1 MSLFQP
7 KLLQK
12 YLNIPAVIPPDHL
25 QVIQEWQGAVTD
37 GTLAKLGEKSSHGRF
52 IQNIL
57 VRLLG
62 YATEGS
68 EWTAYYECPVYKGS
82 IDVGLGKFT
91 AKATRI
97 IAPFELKGLDT
108 RNLDAT
114 MSQRGKSPVQQVW
127 GYAMSVP
134 GAKWALLSNY
144 REFRLYAV
152 GHGMQAYERWMIE
165 DLHQPAE
172 YARFHA
178 LLCASHLLD
187 GYTENLLCENEK
199 VEKDITNS
207 LYADYRRL
215 RVQLITE
222 LQGSYPSLDT
232 TTLLQH
238 AQTIIDRILFIAFAE
253 DKGLLPDRIIERAYQ
268 QQNPFN
274 PLPVWEN
281 FNGLFRAIDKGN
293 AALQIPAY
301 NGGLFAP
308 NPALDALLISDALC
322 ESFRDLAHYDFESEV
337 SVTVLGHIFEQS
349 IADLEQLQEQ
359 LASGAKLQ
367 EETAK
372 ARATSGKRKQ
382 YGVVYTPNH
391 ITRFIVEQTL
401 GSYIQAEFQ
410 RVVVEYQKI
419 LKNGEVRW
427 KNAKAEL
434 SFWYAWRERLK
445 SLRILDP
452 ACGSGAFLVAAFDYL
467 ALEYKRI
474 NDTLHDLTG
483 AYDVFDLNKTILN
496 HNLYGVDLNAESV
509 EITRLSLWLKT
520 AERGKP
526 LANLDHAIRCGNSV
540 VADSGVDKHA
550 FDWQANFPQVFADGG
565 FDVVLGNPPYVR
577 MELLKPIKPYL
588 EKHYAVASDRAD
600 LYAYF
605 FELGLKLL
613 KPEGKLGYI
622 SSSTFFR
629 TGSGERLR
637 QHLRTQARLETIVD
651 FGDTQIF
658 EGVTTYPAI
667 LVMTKGA
674 GDSDISFLK
683 VTEKLGSELAQQF
696 SDAAKTMPQSRL
708 TDESW
713 QFEDTTLAD
722 LRTKLTAG
730 KRTLKDV
737 YGSPGRGIV
746 SGLTEAFVIDRPT
759 RDRLI
764 IEDSR
769 STELLK
775 PFIEG
780 KDAKKWRV
788 ESRDLW
794 LIYIP
799 KNTLDIDDYPAIK
812 SYLLPFKEKL
822 ERRATKQAWFE
833 LQQAQAAY
841 VSAFEGEKI
850 IYAEM
855 ALHSPFSI
863 NTSQL
868 YPNNKIYFIESND
881 PFLLGLLN
889 SRILWFLLSS
899 ITTVLRGGY
908 LELFSQYVET
918 VPIPEATDEQQREIA
933 ALAEACQ
940 QLAEQR
946 YRIEERMC
954 RRIAS
959 DLCPP
964 EREAKLS
971 QKLQA
976 WWQLSFADFRAEL
989 KKCFKAE
996 IPPKERDDWED
1007 LLQERTQ
1014 QVKDLTAQLAV
1025 KEAALNQA
1033 VYALFDLTGEE
1044 IALLERNI

>member
-12 YLNIPAVIPPDHL
+12 HLIIPAVIPSSHL
-25 QVIQEWQGAVTD
+25 QAIQEWQTAVKD
-37 GTLAKLGEKSSHGRF
+37 GSLAKLGEKSSHGRF
-52 IQNIL
+52 IQTIL

-62 YATEGS
+62 YTTEGS
-68 EWTAYYECPVYKGS
+68 EWNAYYECPVHRGS

-91 AKATRI
+91 AKTTRI

-152 GHGMQAYERWMIE
+152 GQGMQAYESWQIE

-172 YARFHA
+172 YARFHT

-187 GYTENLLCENEK
+187 GYTENLLRENEQ
-199 VEKDITNS
+199 VEKDITDS

-215 RVQLITE
+215 RVNLITE
-222 LQGSYPSLDT
+222 LQGRYPALNAAL
-232 TTLLQH
+232 LLQH

-308 NPALDALLISDALC
+308 DAALDALQLSDQLC
-322 ESFRDLAHYDFESEV
+322 EGFRDLARYDFASEV

-359 LASGAKLQ
+359 LASGVDIQDDA
-367 EETAK
+367 TK
-372 ARATSGKRKQ
+372 ARATTGKRKQ

-401 GSYIQAEFQ
+401 GSYLQAEFQ
-410 RVVVEYQKI
+410 RLAVDYQKT
-419 LKNGEVRW
+419 LKSGEIRW
-427 KNAKAEL
+427 TDKKAEL
-434 SFWYAWRERLK
+434 RFWYAWRERLK
-445 SLRILDP
+445 RLRILDP

-467 ALEYKRI
+467 VAEYQRI

-526 LANLDHAIRCGNSV
+526 LTNLDQAIRCGNSV
-540 VADSGVDKHA
+540 VADSSVDSHA
-550 FDWQANFPQVFADGG
+550 FDWHAAFPAVFADGG

-588 EKHYAVASDRAD
+588 EKHYVVASDRAD

-613 KPEGKLGYI
+613 KPNGKLGYI

-637 QHLRTQARLETIVD
+637 HHLRTQARLETIVD

-667 LVMTKGA
+667 LVMEKNVDV
-674 GDSDISFLK
+674 GDIRFLK

-708 TDESW
+708 TDDSW
-713 QFEDTTLAD
+713 QFENASLAD
-722 LRTKLTAG
+722 LRSKLTAG

-737 YGSPGRGIV
+737 YGAPLYGIKT
-746 SGLTEAFVIDRPT
+746 GLNEAFVIDRIT

-764 IEDSR
+764 AEDSR
-769 STELLK
+769 SVELLK
-775 PFIEG
+775 PFLEG
-780 KDAKKWRV
+780 KDLKQWRV
-788 ESRDLW
+788 EPRDLW

-799 KNTLDIDDYPAIK
+799 KNVLNIDDYPAIK
-812 SYLLPFKEKL
+812 AYMLPFKDKL
-822 ERRATKQAWFE
+822 EKRATKQEWFE

-841 VSAFEGEKI
+841 TPLMLKPKIVYSRFMGESLFWLDTNNYYINNALNVLPEVSAYE
-850 IYAEM
+850 
-855 ALHSPFSI
+855 
-863 NTSQL
+863 
-868 YPNNKIYFIESND
+868 
-881 PFLLGLLN
+881 LGLLISN
-889 SRILWFLLSS
+889 ISWFLIVSNAS
-899 ITTVLRGGY
+899 TMSGGFYQIHGHVLEK
-908 LELFSQYVET
+908 L
-918 VPIPEATDEQQREIA
+918 PIPEATDEQKQVIA
-933 ALAEACQ
+933 TLAEECQ
-940 QLAEQR
+940 RLAEQR
-946 YRIEERMC
+946 YQIEARLC
-954 RRIAS
+954 RRIAT

-976 WWQLSFADFRAEL
+976 WWQLSFAEFRAEL
-989 KKCFKAE
+989 KKCFKTE
-996 IPPKERDDWED
+996 IPVKERDDWED
-1007 LLQERTQ
+1007 MLTERTK
-1014 QVKDLTAQLAV
+1014 QVKDLTAQLVA
-1025 KEAALNQA
+1025 KEALLNQA
-1033 VYALFDLTGEE
+1033 VYALFDLKPEE
-1044 IALLERNI
+1044 ITLLESNI